1 MKISFK
7 IEGKI
12 KLFFSDTQN
21 LKEFIAS
28 GPVLQ
33 EMLKKKK
40 NSGISNMIPD
50 RHLKKR

>member
-12 KLFFSDTQN
+12 IFFSDTRN

-33 EMLKKKK
+33 EMLKK

-50 RHLKKR
+50 RNLKKR